1 MSLLLSLHV
10 ALLELREGHLLL
22 DELHHDLLLFTDASS
37 LRLELTLGVQHLLL
51 RSHIS
56 LPDLVG
62 TGTSLN
68 LFHRLSLFLLRK
80 QSIVRI
86 ILQVILAL
94 LVDDIEG
101 REDVESVIDAA
112 LDILVLDRF
121 VGSSL

>member
-1 MSLLLSLHV
+1 M
-10 ALLELREGHLLL
+10 
-22 DELHHDLLLFTDASS
+22 
-37 LRLELTLGVQHLLL
+37 
-51 RSHIS
+51 
-56 LPDLVG
+56 
-62 TGTSLN
+62 N

-112 LDILVLDRF
+112 LDILVLDRL
-121 VGSSL
+121 VRGSL